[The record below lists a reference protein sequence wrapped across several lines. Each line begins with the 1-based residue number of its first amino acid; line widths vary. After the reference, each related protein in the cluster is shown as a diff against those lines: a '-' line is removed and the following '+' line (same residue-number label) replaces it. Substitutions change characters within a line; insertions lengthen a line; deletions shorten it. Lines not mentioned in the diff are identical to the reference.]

1 MVLFMATI
9 LFIRQKTTFFS
20 FLISKANV
28 WFIVYYVDYTV
39 FASAKILIRKQ
50 FTTSS
55 FLDGGHAYCFCLC
68 KDINSK
74 AIHNSGFILKRGL
87 DTVFASAKILIR
99 KQFTTWKAWR
109 NTGRRLFLPLQR
121 Y

>member
-1 MVLFMATI
+1 MATI

-28 WFIVYYVDYTV
+28 WFIVFYVDYTV

-50 FTTSS
+50 FTTL
-55 FLDGGHAYCFCLC
+55 FRLWVARVYCFCLC

-74 AIHNSGFILKRGL
+74 AIHNHRFPRWVSLK
-87 DTVFASAKILIR
+87 
-99 KQFTTWKAWR
+99 
-109 NTGRRLFLPLQR
+109 LFLPLQR